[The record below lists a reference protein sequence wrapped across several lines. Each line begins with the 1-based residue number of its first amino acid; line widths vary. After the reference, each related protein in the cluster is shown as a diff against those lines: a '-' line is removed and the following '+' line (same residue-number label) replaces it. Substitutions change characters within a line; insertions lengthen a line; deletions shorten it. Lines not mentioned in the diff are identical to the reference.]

1 MKWNRSD
8 LLCLLCGTVAALALA
23 LGRAPLLRTH
33 ARTSAGRDVYAL
45 APPQQVVVGSLG
57 YRAAL
62 ADLIFAHVL
71 VSAGVHLHEKRLF
84 EFAAQY
90 LETVNALD
98 PKFRDGYRFADAI
111 ITLQTAKVPP
121 EMYHQARVILARGTR
136 ELPYDQEL
144 WSAAGQ
150 FLAYLAPAVLTS
162 QQEKTEWQQEGA
174 RYLARACELIGSNE
188 AIPYHC
194 YTAATLFSKAGNVA
208 ASRSF
213 LEKMRLVVDDPELQH
228 LIDAKL
234 RSLAGDEAQHAAQER
249 AGRFERVWRNDL
261 PFISRGAES
270 ALGPGFDPFACARP
284 AGAEQTLG
292 CTSSFRNRLSQSLE
306 QGAD

>member
-1 MKWNRSD
+1 
-8 LLCLLCGTVAALALA
+8 LLCGVVAALALA
-23 LGRAPLLRTH
+23 LGRASLVQAHR
-33 ARTSAGRDVYAL
+33 RISAGRDVYAL
-45 APPQQVVVGSLG
+45 APPQQVVVASLG

-84 EFAAQY
+84 EFTAQY

-121 EMYHQARVILARGTR
+121 EKYWEARAILQRGTR

-150 FLAYLAPAVLTS
+150 FLAYLAPAALTS
-162 QQEKTEWQQEGA
+162 EQDKREWQQEGA
-174 RYLARACELIGSNE
+174 RYLARACELIGSNDI
-188 AIPYHC
+188 IPYHC
-194 YTAATLFSKAGNVA
+194 YTAASLFSKAGNVA

-213 LEKMRLVVDDPELQH
+213 LEKMRLLVDDPELQQ

-234 RSLAGDEAQHAAQER
+234 RNLAGDDVQHAAQQR
-249 AGRFERVWRNDL
+249 AQRFEHLWRSDL
-261 PFISRGAES
+261 PFIPRTAES
-270 ALGPGFDPFACARP
+270 ALGPRFDPFACARL
-284 AGAEQTLG
+284 AGVQPSLD
-292 CTSSFRNRLSQSLE
+292 CTTSFRERLTEAHQHSAE
-306 QGAD
+306 